1 MHLSFYEADAYAPN
15 DRVRHQQSSSLHD
28 LLACPILES
37 TMSHFD
43 IDQNKNLSHYI
54 GWSLI
59 ASIVIG
65 ILASMTIS
73 SGIDINLSADIAK
86 TAENMLQAEERLH
99 ARAYVSLFSFM
110 LQGFISVGL
119 FFVLRTH
126 GPVLATWALV
136 IGISAAL
143 LSLTGAVSAMNVA
156 LLAQNSAFETL
167 TNDAQRL
174 MLAGMQVTSD
184 YTSFHLS
191 LVLGCVANAAVFYLF
206 LKSKLI
212 PKLISGWGLFASLFV
227 AIVIVGRDF
236 IPVLASDSITVAFML
251 SNLIAMFALGLYLG
265 IKGIR
270 NS

>member
-1 MHLSFYEADAYAPN
+1 MNHYE
-15 DRVRHQQSSSLHD
+15 L
-28 LLACPILES
+28 
-37 TMSHFD
+37 
-43 IDQNKNLSHYI
+43 DQNNKLSHYI

-73 SGIDINLSADIAK
+73 SGIDINLSADITK
-86 TAENMLQAEERLH
+86 TAENMLQAQQRLH

-110 LQGFISVGL
+110 LQGFISVGF
-119 FFVLRTH
+119 FFVLRAH

-136 IGISAAL
+136 TGVAAAL

-156 LLAQNSAFETL
+156 LLAENSAFDAL

-191 LVLGCVANAAVFYLF
+191 LVLGCIANAAVFYLF

-227 AIVIVGRDF
+227 AATIVGRDF
-236 IPVLASDSITVAFML
+236 IPALGSNTITVAFMV
-251 SNLIAMFALGLYLG
+251 SNLTAIVALGLYLG
-265 IKGIR
+265 VKGVR
-270 NS
+270 KS